1 MNGSSSNE
9 AAAEADQVP
18 LHQTKPKGRKRKEE
32 DPDERKKKKNERDRD
47 RRAKEKRLKGVEAQ
61 FKQMQDEYRELK
73 RKNEE
78 LKSMRLNLENKEAQ
92 TNQLSSDWQL
102 IKIGELK
109 RLQNVE
115 SQWTKLCTEFK
126 QMEEYVKTLR
136 NTTDSLANDNELLK
150 FRVPLLENEIEEL
163 TSNLH
168 QKTDELKRLQNAE
181 SQGMQPSTQFWK
193 LQEDFTMLRNSND
206 SLVKENEFLNS
217 RVPLLENEIEQL
229 KSSLRQKESHFM
241 CTSIEELESFL
252 LASPTHSEED
262 AANNVH
268 ITQGPRSSQG
278 GRMYTDEILLGN
290 LMPKTRAKWIFQT
303 SVA

>member
-1 MNGSSSNE
+1 
-9 AAAEADQVP
+9 
-18 LHQTKPKGRKRKEE
+18 
-32 DPDERKKKKNERDRD
+32 
-47 RRAKEKRLKGVEAQ
+47 
-61 FKQMQDEYRELK
+61 
-73 RKNEE
+73 
-78 LKSMRLNLENKEAQ
+78 
-92 TNQLSSDWQL
+92 
-102 IKIGELK
+102 
-109 RLQNVE
+109 
-115 SQWTKLCTEFK
+115 
-126 QMEEYVKTLR
+126 MEEYVKTLR

-181 SQGMQPSTQFWK
+181 SQRMQPSTQFWK

-217 RVPLLENEIEQL
+217 RMPLLENEIEQL

-278 GRMYTDEILLGN
+278 GRMYTDELVHDF
-290 LMPKTRAKWIFQT
+290 TRKLDAKDEPSGFFRLQWLDGGSGKKWDGHFT
-303 SVA
+303 PFSGSY

>member
-32 DPDERKKKKNERDRD
+32 DPDERKKKKNKRDRD
-47 RRAKEKRLKGVEAQ
+47 RRAKEKVELQRLKSVEAQ
-61 FKQMQDEYRELK
+61 FKQMQDNNRELK
-73 RKNEE
+73 GKDEE
-78 LKSMRLNLENKEAQ
+78 LKSMRLNLEN
-92 TNQLSSDWQL
+92 QL
-102 IKIGELK
+102 IERNPPLHGMIGELK

-136 NTTDSLANDNELLK
+136 NTTDSLVNDNELLK
-150 FRVPLLENEIEEL
+150 SRVPLLENEIEEL

-193 LQEDFTMLRNSND
+193 LQEDFTMLRNSDD

>member
-1 MNGSSSNE
+1 IDGWFKKTRKMNGSSSNE

-32 DPDERKKKKNERDRD
+32 DPDERKKKKNKRDRD
-47 RRAKEKRLKGVEAQ
+47 RRAKEKVELQRLKGVEAQ
-61 FKQMQDEYRELK
+61 FKQMQAEYRELK

-78 LKSMRLNLENKEAQ
+78 LKSMRLNLENQEAQ
-92 TNQLSSDWQL
+92 TNQLSSDRQL

-150 FRVPLLENEIEEL
+150 SRVPLLENEIEEL

-206 SLVKENEFLNS
+206 SLVVMSNLNLVLPAFTLLVYPFSLEFAG
-217 RVPLLENEIEQL
+217 E
-229 KSSLRQKESHFM
+229 SLYVYEYRRGIILVFA
-241 CTSIEELESFL
+241 
-252 LASPTHSEED
+252 LA
-262 AANNVH
+262 
-268 ITQGPRSSQG
+268 
-278 GRMYTDEILLGN
+278 
-290 LMPKTRAKWIFQT
+290 
-303 SVA
+303 